1 MSSLHEDGVKLIVTD
16 INKDNAQC
24 AVDEFNATFV
34 EPDDIFSVEADI
46 FAPCALGGILNDDT
60 IPQLKVKA
68 ICGSANNQLKDE
80 NKHSQ
85 MLEEKVYYMH
95 QIIL

>member
-1 MSSLHEDGVKLIVTD
+1 M
-16 INKDNAQC
+16 ARRY
-24 AVDEFNATFV
+24 
-34 EPDDIFSVEADI
+34 P
-46 FAPCALGGILNDDT
+46 GILNDDT

-85 MLEEKVYYMH
+85 MLE
-95 QIIL
+95 ITPPLFTI